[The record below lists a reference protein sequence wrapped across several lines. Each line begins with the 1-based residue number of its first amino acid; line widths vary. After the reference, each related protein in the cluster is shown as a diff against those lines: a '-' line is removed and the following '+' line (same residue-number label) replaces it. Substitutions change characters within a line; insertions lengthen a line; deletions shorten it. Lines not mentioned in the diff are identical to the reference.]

1 MAGNDRQAK
10 KAIVFVADGTEE
22 MEATITIDV
31 LRRAGIQVL
40 VLAVEATIGEPVTCS
55 RNVKI
60 VPDAYLGDDSAKI
73 GAFDAVI
80 VPGGA
85 QGAATLSQNDQVKS
99 ILADFH
105 AQKKIVAAICAGSLA
120 IKTAGIQ
127 SKVPQ
132 PLRLTSH
139 PSVKDQLEN
148 DFVYKEDRVVVDA
161 NLVTSRG
168 PGTAFEFALSLVS
181 LLAGEDKAREVAG
194 PMMLNFEI

>member
-1 MAGNDRQAK
+1 MAGNGRQTK

-40 VLAVEATIGEPVTCS
+40 VLAVETTSGAVTCS
-55 RNVKI
+55 RDVKI
-60 VPDAYLGDDSAKI
+60 VPDAYLGDDSTKI
-73 GAFDAVI
+73 GAFDAVV

-105 AQKKIVAAICAGSLA
+105 AQNKIVAAICAGSLA

-139 PSVKDQLEN
+139 PSVRDQLEN

-168 PGTAFEFALSLVS
+168 PGTTFEFALSLVS
-181 LLAGEDKAREVAG
+181 LLVGEDKAREVAG
-194 PMMLNFEI
+194 PMMLNFHI